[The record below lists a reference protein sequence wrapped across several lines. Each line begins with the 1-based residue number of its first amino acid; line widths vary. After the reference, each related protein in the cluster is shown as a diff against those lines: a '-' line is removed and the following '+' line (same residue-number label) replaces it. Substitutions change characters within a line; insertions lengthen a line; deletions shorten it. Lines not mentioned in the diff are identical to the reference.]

1 MEKNVKILAI
11 GNSFSD
17 NAMRYLYPIF
27 SAFGAQNIVLGNLY
41 IGGCTLATHA
51 GNAKQDAPAYEY
63 RKNTSGTF
71 VTTPET
77 KMSDAIK
84 DEKWQVITMQ
94 QASGVSGM
102 LETYNGDIDYLTAY
116 VNNNKTGNARLGWH
130 MTWAYQADSAHGEFV
145 NYGNNQ
151 QTMYRKIVDCVN
163 SKIVTNKAFDFVIP
177 AGTAVQ
183 NARTSYIGDNLTADG
198 YHLNPLGEYII
209 GVVWVMKI
217 TGWPIEDLD
226 VNKINPEFRGYAE
239 LIKEAAVNAIKKPYE
254 VTPSKLRGGV

>member
-1 MEKNVKILAI
+1 MKKDVKILAI

-27 SAFGAQNIVLGNLY
+27 AAFGAQNIVLGNLY

-77 KMSDAIK
+77 KMSAAVK

-102 LETYNGDIDYLTAY
+102 IETYNGDIDYLTAY

-130 MTWAYQADSAHGEFV
+130 MTWAYQADSTHGEFV

-183 NARTSYIGDNLTADG
+183 NARTSYIGDKLTADG

-254 VTPSKLRGGV
+254 VTASKLRGGV